1 MEAEIRAL
9 TAEVRNLVA
18 ILAEAE
24 SQRRIARITSRGT
37 EESMSSKQWNE
48 SRPLIRESFES
59 WRDYLYKYALVL
71 MSILG
76 FLVTL
81 IATKWIGQLSVPMVT
96 IGIVCITLSI
106 LITFLAIFI
115 TLYLERL
122 FIDADLE
129 FTRSMDVGFHRADG
143 VDDPHRN
150 PMRAIERHLAGVIA
164 TREQEL
170 EALRNRRSTEQLSD
184 VETQIL
190 DDQIADLESGIKK
203 DKRSK
208 ALMKYVGV
216 RYTSYETARLIITI
230 VVIVLSLVGMGTIIY
245 TLLDSYSSLSEQK
258 ETSESVL
265 QLVAP
270 SDSPEM

>member
-18 ILAEAE
+18 ILAQAQ
-24 SQRRIARITSRGT
+24 SQQRIDSITSRHT
-37 EESMSSKQWNE
+37 EESMSTKLWNE

-71 MSILG
+71 ISILG

-96 IGIVCITLSI
+96 IGIVCITVSI
-106 LITFLAIFI
+106 LITFLSIFI

-129 FTRSMDVGFHRADG
+129 FTRSVDVGFHRADG
-143 VDDPHRN
+143 VDDPLRN
-150 PMRAIERHLAGVIA
+150 PMRAIEKHLASVIA

-170 EALRNRRSTEQLSD
+170 AALRERCATEQLSD
-184 VETQIL
+184 AAAEQL
-190 DDQIADLESGIKK
+190 EGEIADLDSGIKK

-208 ALMKYVGV
+208 GLMKYVGV
-216 RYTSYETARLIITI
+216 RYSSYETARLYITLGIVILSLIGISTI
-230 VVIVLSLVGMGTIIY
+230 VY
-245 TLLDSYSSLSEQK
+245 TLLDSYAS
-258 ETSESVL
+258 TSGYILRQDMKPAEHIL
-265 QLVAP
+265 MP
-270 SDSPEM
+270 IK